1 MASLENNGIQL
12 VDEGGVRVGHESED
26 DEEEEEKEK
35 KKCRRK
41 QTKVNFNSCAT
52 KFLSL
57 FLCTTQC
64 HCMAWDYFFGNETK
78 CMWQN
83 C

>member
-1 MASLENNGIQL
+1 MENNGIQL

-26 DEEEEEKEK
+26 EEEEEEKDK

-41 QTKVNFNSCAT
+41 QTKVHFNSRET

-64 HCMAWDYFFGNETK
+64 HCMVWDYFFGNETK

>member
-12 VDEGGVRVGHESED
+12 VDESGVRVGHESED
-26 DEEEEEKEK
+26 EEEEEKKEEK
-35 KKCRRK
+35 KRRRK
-41 QTKVNFNSCAT
+41 QTKVNFNSRET

-57 FLCTTQC
+57 FSCTTQC
-64 HCMAWDYFFGNETK
+64 RRMVWDDFFGNETK
-78 CMWQN
+78 CMWQT